1 MEKHFSHYQRYKKN
15 RCNYFQFVKIPVAN
29 YNDIGE
35 CVLDEVQKTLFVK
48 MSIPQNDYISW
59 F

>member
-35 CVLDEVQKTLFVK
+35 CVLDEVQKTLFV
-48 MSIPQNDYISW
+48 
-59 F
+59 

>member
-15 RCNYFQFVKIPVAN
+15 RGNYFQFVKIPVAN

-35 CVLDEVQKTLFVK
+35 CVLDGDF
-48 MSIPQNDYISW
+48 SSN
-59 F
+59 